1 MDNIPNLLGL
11 ALRAGKLAIG
21 EEPVGA
27 LCRAHKAYL
36 LLLAQD
42 AAENTLRRAQHYAQ
56 SSDNN
61 LCVTIPLSKDDL
73 GRALGRT
80 SCAMAAVGDVGF
92 AAAVADRLAKADP
105 ETYGETSRL
114 LAEKAARAKKRRDEK
129 RAHEKNI
136 RTGKNK
142 ARTAKNTKKKP

>member
-11 ALRAGKLAIG
+11 IHRAGKLAIG
-21 EEPVGA
+21 EEPVA
-27 LCRAHKAYL
+27 DLCREHKAYL

-42 AAENTLRRAQHYAQ
+42 AAENSVRRAHLYAQ
-56 SSDNN
+56 SSENN
-61 LCVTIPLSKDDL
+61 LCLTVPLTKDELGSGL
-73 GRALGRT
+73 GRK
-80 SCAMAAVGDVGF
+80 SCAMLAIGDIGF
-92 AAAVADRLAKADP
+92 AAAVAERLAKADP

-129 RAHEKNI
+129 RAHEKTI

-142 ARTAKNTKKKP
+142 ARSAKNSKKP

>member
-11 ALRAGKLAIG
+11 IHRAGKLAIG

-42 AAENTLRRAQHYAQ
+42 AAENTVRRAQLYAQ

-61 LCVTIPLSKDDL
+61 LCLTVPLSKDELGSGL
-73 GRALGRT
+73 GRN
-80 SCAMAAVGDVGF
+80 SCAMVAIGDIGF
-92 AAAVADRLAKADP
+92 AAAVAERLAKADP
-105 ETYGETSRL
+105 ETYGETSQL

-129 RAHEKNI
+129 RTHEKTI
-136 RTGKNK
+136 RTGKK
-142 ARTAKNTKKKP
+142 PARKSKKKP

>member
-11 ALRAGKLAIG
+11 VHRAGKLAIG
-21 EEPVGA
+21 EEPVAA
-27 LCRAHKAYL
+27 LCRDHKAYL

-42 AAENTLRRAQHYAQ
+42 AAENSVRRAHLYAQ
-56 SSDNN
+56 SSENN

-105 ETYGETSRL
+105 ENYAALSQL

-129 RAHEKNI
+129 RALEKNI
-136 RTGKNK
+136 RPGKNK
-142 ARTAKNTKKKP
+142 ARSAKNKKKP